1 MAAQVNPF
9 TPHQPIDPEFFAGRI
24 DEIKKIISALNQTRH
39 SKTQHVMLTGER
51 GIGKSSLALFAKFL
65 SNKPND
71 ALGTDFQFATA
82 YYTVEKNQTLKDVCR
97 GLATG
102 LLDSIERGLAAK
114 CFEEIKKLKLH
125 FSLHVPG
132 VGEISTSPPQEQESE
147 TYLQADFVKA
157 VRELW
162 NEVKETHNGILLIV
176 DEIHNLADLSGIG
189 SFLKVVSEAWTV
201 AGDRQVMFVI
211 VGLPHIPERI
221 SEDDRSAPRI
231 FSYVELRR
239 MTRDESLDILHKCL
253 ERSGKRIEDKAARIT
268 AMRSGGFPYFLHQ
281 LGYDAF
287 EADQDNVIDVEDIN
301 KGLRKSLIQ
310 FERMFFGKM
319 YKSVEGKLKQ
329 KIVDE
334 LARQW
339 NIPRKATE
347 LEKTLNIKNIHQYL
361 KALETDGMVVRN
373 KARFQLS
380 SALLGIYVRLF
391 KTVAKKEQASDED
404 APLEEPDGLE
414 EAPPEEEPEVG

>member
-1 MAAQVNPF
+1 MADQVNPF

-39 SKTQHVMLTGER
+39 RRTQHVMLTGER
-51 GIGKSSLALFAKFL
+51 GIGKSSLAIFAKYIA
-65 SNKPND
+65 NRPNE
-71 ALGTDFQFATA
+71 ALGTDIQFLTA

-102 LLDSIERGLAAK
+102 LLDSIERGLATK

-132 VGEISTSPPQEQESE
+132 VGEISTSSPQEQDSAE
-147 TYLQADFVKA
+147 YLQADFVKA
-157 VRELW
+157 VKELW
-162 NEVKETHNGILLIV
+162 NEAKETHNGILLIV
-176 DEIHNLADLSGIG
+176 DEIHNLADFSGIG

-201 AGDRQVMFVI
+201 AGHRQIMFLI

-239 MTRDESLDILHKCL
+239 MTREESLDILHKCL
-253 ERSGKRIEDKAARIT
+253 EKSGKRIEGKAARIT

-287 EADQDNVIDVEDIN
+287 EADLDNVIDVEDIN
-301 KGLRKSLIQ
+301 KGLRKSLVQ

-334 LARQW
+334 LARSF

-347 LEKTLNIKNIHQYL
+347 LEKTLKIKNIHQYL
-361 KALETDGMVVRN
+361 KPLERDGIVVRN

-380 SALLGIYVRLF
+380 SALLAIYVRLF
-391 KTVAKKEQASDED
+391 KTAARKQEEYDES
-404 APLEEPDGLE
+404 PPTEEIDDLG
-414 EAPPEEEPEVG
+414 EAPPEEEPEM